1 MVMRVHGM
9 IYFLFN
15 AHQNANYCISEG
27 HGSATLSPFLRR
39 RGWARD
45 YIIPDLHP
53 QNLILLTNILVQYY
67 IKLTIGQCEEA
78 RTLSLENVQL
88 PCRHKYLLRNRVDN
102 MKRVTK
108 FE

>member
-1 MVMRVHGM
+1 MAMRVHGM

-15 AHQNANYCISEG
+15 AQQNTNYCISEG

-53 QNLILLTNILVQYY
+53 QNLILLINIPIQYY
-67 IKLTIGQCEEA
+67 IKLTIGQVG
-78 RTLSLENVQL
+78 SKN
-88 PCRHKYLLRNRVDN
+88 
-102 MKRVTK
+102 TK
-108 FE
+108 S